1 MLPGNVRAH
10 PFEASLAK
18 RPAGTRPHGGGPKLR
33 RLGERRKAAR
43 GPSPRSSRLGHLTLG
58 TGTAGGCPPV
68 ASGCRQRPGRG
79 CREGGA
85 VPPRGTGRPP
95 APGWPLDVR
104 EGAPASACGP
114 AFAGRPSG
122 EAESLPARG
131 RRGAPAGAGE
141 RAGGGWVGGWGGER
155 GAAAPRGRWR
165 AGADRQRPA
174 SRRRAAGGGQ
184 RPGPRAAWG
193 GVRPRGPGASP
204 AVVAPGPDCSPVCKT
219 RSGFAQFNRWSEI
232 WRIVMRGM
240 VRSAGSG
247 SLMGV
252 YLSVLSAL
260 EYMHGTKSYLI
271 ILELRWW
278 IVRGQV

>member
-174 SRRRAAGGGQ
+174 SRRRAAGSGLARALREAASGRAGPAPLRPWWRLGRTAALYVKRVLVLRSLTVGQKFGELSCGGWYDQ
-184 RPGPRAAWG
+184 PAADLLW
-193 GVRPRGPGASP
+193 VS
-204 AVVAPGPDCSPVCKT
+204 
-219 RSGFAQFNRWSEI
+219 I
-232 WRIVMRGM
+232 
-240 VRSAGSG
+240 
-247 SLMGV
+247 
-252 YLSVLSAL
+252 YLSCLRL
-260 EYMHGTKSYLI
+260 NICM
-271 ILELRWW
+271 ELKATW
-278 IVRGQV
+278 